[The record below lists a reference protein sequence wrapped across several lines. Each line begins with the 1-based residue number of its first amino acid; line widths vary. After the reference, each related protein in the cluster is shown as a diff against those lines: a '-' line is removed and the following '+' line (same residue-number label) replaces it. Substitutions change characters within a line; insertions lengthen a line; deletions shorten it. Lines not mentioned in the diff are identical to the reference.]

1 MKLMHILSIAL
12 LLTLSACTTTSDIV
26 TLSNN
31 SYQVSSLA
39 CPACGGI
46 SKSQNLAREKAND
59 FCAAKGEVAIIDN
72 LDNETVN
79 AYGAGSTAMNFR
91 CGQANVQD
99 SVQECYHTLLTGL
112 EGTYGGPIVEMIGS
126 KVTPSET
133 NYFGFEQLSDAAI
146 PSEEEAGVIKKYGS
160 GSSKCE
166 RIRAGAMSI
175 DRQEMW
181 LSAQNR
187 RLSALAQLANGQISY
202 GDYAVKL
209 NNAAERLYYAEDG
222 MMQRRAD
229 EAKRDAAER
238 RRAMDNMGN
247 MIQDSMKTKPTTNC
261 TSTVSGDQVNTTCR

>member
-1 MKLMHILSIAL
+1 MKINTLVITVIL
-12 LLTLSACTTTSDIV
+12 LLLNACTTTSDIV
-26 TLSNN
+26 TLSDN

-39 CPACGGI
+39 CPACGGT
-46 SKSQNLAREKAND
+46 SKSQNLARKKAND
-59 FCAAKGEVAIIDN
+59 FCAAKGEIAIIDN

-99 SVQECYHTLLTGL
+99 SVQECYGTLWSGL
-112 EGTYGGPIVEMIGS
+112 EGTYGRSIVELIGS

-133 NYFGFEQLSDAAI
+133 NYFGFEQLSDGSV
-146 PSEEEAGVIKKYGS
+146 PSEQETTVIKKFGS

-166 RIRAGAMSI
+166 QIRAGGMSI
-175 DRQEMW
+175 ERQKMW

-209 NNAAERLYYAEDG
+209 NNAAERLYDAEDG
-222 MMQRRAD
+222 MTRRNAD
-229 EAKRDAAER
+229 EARRDAAER

-247 MIQDSMKTKPTTNC
+247 MIQDSMKSNTTNC
-261 TSTVSGDQVNTTCR
+261 TSSAIGDQVYTTCN

>member
-1 MKLMHILSIAL
+1 MKIKYIMVIAISL
-12 LLTLSACTTTSDIV
+12 LLNACMTTSDIV
-26 TLSNN
+26 TLSDN

-39 CPACGGI
+39 CPACGGT

-59 FCAAKGEVAIIDN
+59 FCAAKGEIAIIDA

-79 AYGAGSTAMNFR
+79 AYGAGSTAINFR

-99 SVQECYHTLLTGL
+99 SVEECYDTLLTGL
-112 EGTYGGPIVEMIGS
+112 ESTYGASIVELVGS

-133 NYFGFEQLSDAAI
+133 NYFGFEQLSDTLM
-146 PSEEEAGVIKKYGS
+146 PSEEETVVIRKSGS
-160 GSSKCE
+160 GSSICE
-166 RIRAGAMSI
+166 RIRAGAMSVE
-175 DRQEMW
+175 RQKMW

-209 NNAAERLYYAEDG
+209 NNAAERLYDSEDE
-222 MMQRRAD
+222 MARRHAN
-229 EAKRDAAER
+229 EAKRDAAEQ

-247 MIQDSMKTKPTTNC
+247 MIQDSMKSTTTNC
-261 TSTVSGDQVNTTCR
+261 TSSAIGDQVYTTCN

>member
-1 MKLMHILSIAL
+1 MKINLLVIAVVVL
-12 LLTLSACTTTSDIV
+12 LLSACTTTSDIV
-26 TLSNN
+26 TLSDN

-39 CPACGGI
+39 CPACGGT

-59 FCAAKGEVAIIDN
+59 FCAVKGEVAIIDN

-99 SVQECYHTLLTGL
+99 SVQECYDTLLSEL
-112 EGTYGGPIVEMIGS
+112 DSTYGGPIVELIGS
-126 KVTPSET
+126 KVTPSEA
-133 NYFGFEQLSDAAI
+133 NYFGFEQLSDASI
-146 PSEEEAGVIKKYGS
+146 PSEQETIVIKKYGS

-166 RIRAGAMSI
+166 RMRAGAMSI
-175 DRQEMW
+175 DRQKMW

-209 NNAAERLYYAEDG
+209 NNAAERLYDAEDG
-222 MMQRRAD
+222 MTQRNAD
-229 EAKRDAAER
+229 EARRDATER

-247 MIQDSMKTKPTTNC
+247 MIQDSMKSNTTNC
-261 TSTVSGDQVNTTCR
+261 TSSVIGDQVNTTCN